1 MSRVNR
7 NPITRSA
14 GRAAAMIAMVSL
26 AVSSARPVAAQAPA
40 PEPPQQ
46 RSVFG
51 HWRGTSESD
60 GTLDVMIGSNRQLTY
75 EFSGGSKEHAT
86 GTYRL
91 KGANQILFT
100 PAGGLEKDEETWT
113 YTFDDFGRLKLE
125 MEEDKPEDQET
136 YVLNHIEQ

>member
-14 GRAAAMIAMVSL
+14 GRAGAMIALVSL
-26 AVSSARPVAAQAPA
+26 AVSSARPVAAQAP
-40 PEPPQQ
+40 EPGQQ
-46 RSVFG
+46 RTVLG
-51 HWRGTSESD
+51 HWRGTTESD
-60 GTLDVMIGSNRQLTY
+60 GTLDLSIGPNRQLTY
-75 EFSGGSKEHAT
+75 QFSGGSKEHAT
-86 GTYRL
+86 GTFRL

-100 PAGGLEKDEETWT
+100 PTGGLEKDEETWT
-113 YTFDDFGRLKLE
+113 YTFDEFGRLKLE